1 MLANICFFFNFSG
14 TLLNFKRSVI
24 ALCFVATMGN
34 LAIISRDRYLAV
46 SKPWWYRSH
55 VTRSRVFKQASVVW
69 IFSAVLAI
77 LKYHGLQLFRVL
89 IFPFYF
95 ICICGI
101 ISSYIGIFI
110 ANRRQ
115 RVAVQQH
122 GNQMLANLRREQK
135 LAKTVGLILL
145 VLCFSF
151 IPALISPLISAALGF
166 SQVKFD
172 PFKPF
177 LYIFVTLNGL
187 LNPLLNYGRNSGVRR
202 AVRQLIRKN

>member
-1 MLANICFFFNFSG
+1 
-14 TLLNFKRSVI
+14 
-24 ALCFVATMGN
+24 MGN

-55 VTRSRVFKQASVVW
+55 MTGSRVVKQASVVW

-77 LKYHGLQLFRVL
+77 LKYHRLQLFRVLIFCVL

-95 ICICGI
+95 ICICCI
-101 ISSYIGIFI
+101 ICSYTGIFI

-122 GNQMLANLRREQK
+122 GIQMLANLRREQK

-145 VLCFSF
+145 VLFFTF
-151 IPALISPLISAALGF
+151 IPALVSPLIFAALGF
-166 SQVKFD
+166 FELAFD
-172 PFKPF
+172 PCKPF
-177 LYIFVTLNGL
+177 LFIFITLNGL
-187 LNPLLNYGRNSGVRR
+187 LNPLLNFGRNSGVRR
-202 AVRQLIRKN
+202 GVGQLIRKN